1 MNIESMVSEIFEQMA
16 LKRNLTRFLN
26 DIVTIKKE
34 SKEMDEGYYGSEY
47 KKINTLC
54 RE

>member
-1 MNIESMVSEIFEQMA
+1 MA

-47 KKINTLC
+47 KKINTYV
-54 RE
+54 EGEGWNYNHV